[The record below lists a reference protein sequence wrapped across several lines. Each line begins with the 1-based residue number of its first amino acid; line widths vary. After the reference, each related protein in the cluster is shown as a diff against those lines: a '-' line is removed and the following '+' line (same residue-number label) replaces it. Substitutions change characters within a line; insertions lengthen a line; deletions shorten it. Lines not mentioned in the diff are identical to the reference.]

1 MLARVANL
9 LKKELHH
16 INHIMKF
23 IPYEKYE
30 NKEVA
35 KHFKSKG
42 HKLSDFKICIFRKD
56 LDEIKTKN
64 YEMDLIN
71 RLNINKK
78 R

>member
-1 MLARVANL
+1 
-9 LKKELHH
+9 
-16 INHIMKF
+16 MKF

-56 LDEIKTKN
+56 LDDETKRKNCEI
-64 YEMDLIN
+64 YLIY
-71 RLNINKK
+71 RLNIKKK